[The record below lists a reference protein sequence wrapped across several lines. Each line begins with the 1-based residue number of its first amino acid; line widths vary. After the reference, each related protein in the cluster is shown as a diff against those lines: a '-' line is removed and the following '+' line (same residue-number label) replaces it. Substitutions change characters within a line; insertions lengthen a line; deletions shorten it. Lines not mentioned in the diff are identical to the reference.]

1 MSLIETDYLV
11 VGAGASGMAFVDSL
25 IDHSDADVVM
35 VDRRHSPGG
44 HWHDAYPF
52 VRLHQ
57 AAACYGV
64 SSTDLGKDRID
75 GSGHNAGMYELSSAP
90 EICAYFSEVLNR
102 VLLPSGQVRF
112 LGMTEFHEDR
122 PGEYRLV
129 SLLTGK
135 ETTVRV
141 RRRLVDATYIEPD
154 IPSRRKPAY
163 EVDSGVTLVTPN
175 QLVNLGSAPAGFT
188 VIGAGKTAMD
198 VCTWLLER
206 GVDPNS
212 ISWVRSRDGWY
223 IDRSWTQPLDLVHTR
238 LRYQSTLAQAAA
250 EVATGRALAHQ
261 LEDAGLFLRLDRTVE
276 PTQFRGATISTSE
289 LNRLASIEH
298 VSRSGRVQHI
308 RTGGIDFERGHETRP
323 VGEIYVDC
331 TATGLRTIAP
341 KPVFETGRMS
351 LQYVTPGY
359 ACWSAATLAVVEAT
373 RSDDEEK
380 NHLSLPVVYT
390 GHVDDLLSFTS
401 ASLNSASRREAQADI
416 AAWSSNTRLNPAR
429 GLNERKHLPEVST
442 EVARLKQWRE
452 SAMSNLANHV
462 GTPPQAAEEKG
473 LRILA

>member
-25 IDHSDADVVM
+25 IQYSDADVVM
-35 VDRRHSPGG
+35 VDRRHLPGG

-64 SSTDLGKDRID
+64 SSTHLGKDRID
-75 GSGHNAGMYELSSAP
+75 PAGHNAGMYELSSAP
-90 EICAYFSEVLNR
+90 EICSYFSEVMNR

-112 LGMTEFHEDR
+112 LGMTEFREDG
-122 PGEYRLV
+122 PGDYRLT

-135 ETTVRV
+135 ETTIRV

-163 EVDSGVTLVTPN
+163 EVDPGVTLVTPN
-175 QLVNLGSAPAGFT
+175 QLVNLGSTPSGFT

-198 VCTWLLER
+198 VCTWLLEH
-206 GVDPNS
+206 GVDPNA

-223 IDRSWTQPLDLVHTR
+223 IDRSWTQPLDLVGSR
-238 LRYQSTLAQAAA
+238 VRYQSTLAQAATEA
-250 EVATGRALAHQ
+250 ATGQELARH
-261 LEDAGLFLRLDRTVE
+261 LEDAGLFLRLDRSIE
-276 PTQFRGATISTSE
+276 PTGFRGATISKSE
-289 LNRLASIEH
+289 LNLLASIDR
-298 VSRSGRVQHI
+298 VSRSGRVQRI
-308 RTGGIDFERGHETRP
+308 RSGGIDFDRGQEARP
-323 VGEIYVDC
+323 QGEVYVDC
-331 TATGLRTIAP
+331 TATGLRTIEP
-341 KPVFETGRMS
+341 KPVFETGRMA

-373 RSDDEEK
+373 RSDDNEK
-380 NHLSLPVVYT
+380 NYLSLPVVYT
-390 GHVDDLLSFTS
+390 GQVDDLLAFTNASFH
-401 ASLNSASRREAQADI
+401 SASRRETHADI

-429 GLNERKHLPEVST
+429 GLNERKHLPEVSA
-442 EVARLKQWRE
+442 EIARLKHWRE
-452 SAMSNLANHV
+452 AAMSNLVKRV
-462 GTPPQAAEEKG
+462 GVPEPAAIDGG
-473 LRILA
+473 LRILV